1 LTLLGATTTVKK
13 PGVATPSAQRRG
25 TPVLWQATEMQE
37 KFALK
42 QLARNHVLLASCV
55 GLMPMA
61 AQAAPRSTAWIEW
74 R

>member
-1 LTLLGATTTVKK
+1 
-13 PGVATPSAQRRG
+13 
-25 TPVLWQATEMQE
+25 MQE